1 MTGCTTAMCSVE
13 SIVSMVSW
21 MDFERRY
28 LINVKLKQY
37 VLNNP
42 RINMKVLP
50 SNEDIPQHILKSK
63 RKYNQCSV

>member
-1 MTGCTTAMCSVE
+1 MNGCTSAICSVE
-13 SIVSMVSW
+13 SIVSTVGW
-21 MDFERRY
+21 MDFETRY

-50 SNEDIPQHILKSK
+50 SNEDILQHIKSK
-63 RKYNQCSV
+63 RE

>member
-1 MTGCTTAMCSVE
+1 MNGCTSAICSVE
-13 SIVSMVSW
+13 SIVSTVGW
-21 MDFERRY
+21 MDFETRY

-50 SNEDIPQHILKSK
+50 SNEDILQHILKSK
-63 RKYNQCSV
+63 RE

>member
-1 MTGCTTAMCSVE
+1 
-13 SIVSMVSW
+13 MVSW

-50 SNEDIPQHILKSK
+50 SNEDILQHIKSK
-63 RKYNQCSV
+63 RE